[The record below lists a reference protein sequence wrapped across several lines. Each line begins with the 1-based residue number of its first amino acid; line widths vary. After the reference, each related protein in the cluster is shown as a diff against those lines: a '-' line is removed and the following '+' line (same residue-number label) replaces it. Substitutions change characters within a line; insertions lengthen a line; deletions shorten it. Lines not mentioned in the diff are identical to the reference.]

1 MTQPLNT
8 VALWQVPASRSTA
21 ASGRFQIRRA
31 MVPKVVVADVQ
42 RRFFDPPQ
50 LERAKGASK
59 WAR

>member
-1 MTQPLNT
+1 MTQSLPG
-8 VALWQVPASRSTA
+8 ALWQVPASRSTA

-50 LERAKGASK
+50 LASK